1 MFRRR
6 RATVLLAIVLLV
18 AAVIVIPRIAA
29 SAAAAE
35 TRADLAQLVEVSQ
48 ASLDSSASFVPTD
61 VSTAL
66 ADARATALAAE
77 GSDEEI
83 AAAATRMDA
92 AVTAFRSAAVDAGK
106 TVLGQWSDAEKS
118 TEAELFSRLKAV
130 QKAELAALPAALA
143 KTSDAVGTVKASAQA
158 YRDSLVTAAEASAT
172 QPTGGD
178 IDAQLAY
185 LLAYADDYNVEE
197 WGDYNSAGGDCVNF
211 TSQGLL
217 ARGWE
222 MDDEWNSG
230 GAWKASKVWR
240 STTAMEEYLTAQGF
254 AVSTM
259 DDLDRVRV
267 GDVGV
272 FDWGDTGPGLDHTM
286 TVSRVE
292 YSPDGPI
299 ISFASHNA
307 DGQYRPMPKTL
318 SETKSGSTM
327 KIYSI
332 P

>member
-6 RATVLLAIVLLV
+6 RATVLLAIVLIV

-35 TRADLAQLVEVSQ
+35 TRADLTQLLDVSQ
-48 ASLDSSASFVPTD
+48 AALDASSSFTSTD
-61 VSTAL
+61 
-66 ADARATALAAE
+66 
-77 GSDEEI
+77 
-83 AAAATRMDA
+83 
-92 AVTAFRSAAVDAGK
+92 AVTALSDARSAAVTPGDTDEDVSAAASAMSTAVETYRAAVVEAGK
-106 TVLGQWSDAEKS
+106 AVLGEWSDAEKS
-118 TEAELFSRLKAV
+118 TEAALYREIKAV
-130 QKAELAALPAALA
+130 QKAELTTLPAALA
-143 KTSDAVGTVKASAQA
+143 KTSSAVATVRASAQA
-158 YRDSLVTAAEASAT
+158 YRDTLVTAAEASSA

-178 IDAQLAY
+178 LDAQIAY

-217 ARGWE
+217 ARGWQ

-240 STTAMEEYLTAQGF
+240 STTAMDEYLTAQGF

-267 GDVGV
+267 GDVGT

-299 ISFASHNA
+299 ISFASHNT

-318 SETKSGSTM
+318 SDPKSGSTM

>member
-6 RATVLLAIVLLV
+6 RATVLLAIVLIV

-35 TRADLAQLVEVSQ
+35 TRSDLSRLLDVSQ
-48 ASLDSSASFVPTD
+48 AALDASSSFASTDAVTALSDARSSALDPG
-61 VSTAL
+61 
-66 ADARATALAAE
+66 E
-77 GSDEEI
+77 SDEDV
-83 AAAATRMDA
+83 AAAATAMGA
-92 AVTAFRSAAVDAGK
+92 AVEAYRDAVVEAGK
-106 TVLGQWSDAEKS
+106 AVLGQWSDAERS
-118 TEAELFSRLKAV
+118 TENALFAQITAVREAEV
-130 QKAELAALPAALA
+130 TALPAVLA
-143 KTSDAVGTVKASAQA
+143 KASDAVGTVKASAQA
-158 YRDSLVTAAEASAT
+158 YRDSLTTAAEAASS

-178 IDAQLAY
+178 LDAQIAY

-217 ARGWE
+217 ARGWQ

-240 STTAMEEYLTAQGF
+240 STTAMDEYLSAQGF
-254 AVSTM
+254 AVSTI

-299 ISFASHNA
+299 ISFASHNT

-318 SETKSGSTM
+318 SDADSGSTM